1 LCQTYKL
8 PWPLKPRELLM
19 QCRNQVSHREHT
31 LTASCRSVE
40 SKACP
45 ITSDAVRM
53 EILESQWTFE
63 ALPPGGKMSTK
74 VSVYILIN
82 ERFAVGIRARPPTAP
97 SAAVCPPSA
106 RRVSCARRLPAVCR
120 VPCARRAVCVP
131 CEGPHA
137 LPLLLIPRVAA
148 PILRPSF
155 AASWVVKY
163 VQAQSLKDT
172 VHQYHKACL
181 RLSLPPHLDFL
192 GWRRTRQQARAAAA
206 AHASGALRAG
216 AADDEW
222 SSALMLLCALATA
235 CAVYVATLALRGGRA
250 RFWWATRSAP
260 CALRKVGRAVSRSST
275 PLKPR
280 VPLSGGGSAT
290 ADAALPR
297 SCSLTQLDHLAN
309 KPKVAGYEGSGSSAE
324 ALLSGGLAESPLSC
338 SRRSV
343 SASNLGNVWRLSS

>member
-1 LCQTYKL
+1 MAMVLCLTASTFGAMRASYSATFPEHISELMSVYLDPLKNFEWNQRMSTQVLLRSPEHGEIVHQTYKL

-82 ERFAVGIRARPPTAP
+82 ERFAVGIP
-97 SAAVCPPSA
+97 
-106 RRVSCARRLPAVCR
+106 
-120 VPCARRAVCVP
+120 
-131 CEGPHA
+131 
-137 LPLLLIPRVAA
+137 
-148 PILRPSF
+148 
-155 AASWVVKY
+155 SWVVKY

-192 GWRRTRQQARAAAA
+192 GWRRTR
-206 AHASGALRAG
+206 ASGG
-216 AADDEW
+216 P
-222 SSALMLLCALATA
+222 
-235 CAVYVATLALRGGRA
+235 RA
-250 RFWWATRSAP
+250 RHRARCARWAAQSHARP
-260 CALRKVGRAVSRSST
+260 HR
-275 PLKPR
+275 
-280 VPLSGGGSAT
+280 
-290 ADAALPR
+290 
-297 SCSLTQLDHLAN
+297 
-309 KPKVAGYEGSGSSAE
+309 
-324 ALLSGGLAESPLSC
+324 
-338 SRRSV
+338 
-343 SASNLGNVWRLSS
+343 